1 MLSFLL
7 SEAAALL
14 HLIQAVAL
22 FLLMAC
28 LAPVSLRG
36 AEPHSEQRIVALH
49 DFEAVEVRQ
58 QGFTLPRAMKV
69 HVYARGAG
77 LQRLIHSS
85 GDEPLFAYGWLLNA
99 TTREVVWQMD
109 GANTKRDWEY
119 RIADQYLD
127 LPAGSYEAYFSNHG
141 FGQSLLFAMWN
152 RNIDRRSLPR
162 VGEGRSNGFL
172 GALGADE
179 ASLLRHWR
187 EQVGNYG
194 LEIYLALDLRG
205 GQRVGPRGDLPG
217 GQPAEV
223 ATFEAPLR
231 WKNIVV
237 ALAATTDDGHWTQ
250 AFHLR
255 KAVALHVYAEG
266 EGSGRALHD
275 FGWITDAH
283 SRARVWEMTMAKS
296 QYAGGARKNRRQV
309 ETIQLPAGDYE
320 ATFITDDTHSPA
332 DWNAAPPCDPGLY
345 GLTLAVPA
353 EADLP
358 AFSLTQPLASPVL
371 AELVRVGNDQD
382 RRAAFT
388 LAATQ
393 SLRVYAIAEGDNNDM
408 ADLAWIED
416 AAGKRVWTMDRARTH
431 PAGGAAKNRLVDEVI
446 SLPRGA
452 YTLRFKTDD
461 SHAYGH
467 WNDDAPW
474 DPEHYGITVYA
485 AK

>member
-1 MLSFLL
+1 MSSFLL

-14 HLIQAVAL
+14 HGIQAVAL
-22 FLLMAC
+22 FLLLAC
-28 LAPVSLRG
+28 LSPLSLSG
-36 AEPHSEQRIVALH
+36 AERRAEPRAEPRIVALH
-49 DFEAVEVRQ
+49 GFEAAEVQQ
-58 QGFTLPRAMKV
+58 QGFTLPRAAKV

-77 LQRLIHSS
+77 LRRLIHSS

-109 GANTKRDWEY
+109 GSNTKRDWEY
-119 RIADQYLD
+119 RVADQYLD

-152 RNIDRRSLPR
+152 RNIDRRSLTGAR
-162 VGEGRSNGFL
+162 EGHSNGFL

-194 LEIYLALDLRG
+194 MEIY
-205 GQRVGPRGDLPG
+205 LPG
-217 GQPAEV
+217 GQPSEV
-223 ATFEAPLR
+223 TTFEAPLR

-255 KAVALHVYAEG
+255 KPVTLHVYAEG
-266 EGSGRALHD
+266 EGSGRTMHD

-283 SRARVWEMTMAKS
+283 SRVRVWEMAMEKA

-320 ATFITDDTHSPA
+320 ATFVTDDSHSPA

-345 GLTLAVPA
+345 GLTLALPA
-353 EADLP
+353 EADLT
-358 AFSLTQPLASPVL
+358 AFSPTQPLAHTVL

-382 RRAAFT
+382 RRVALS
-388 LAATQ
+388 LASTQ
-393 SLRVYAIAEGDNNDM
+393 SLRVYAIAEGDRNDM
-408 ADLAWIED
+408 ADEAWIED
-416 AAGKRVWTMDRARTH
+416 AAGKRVWTMDRLRTH

-446 SLPRGA
+446 SLPKGA
-452 YTLRFKTDD
+452 YVLRFKTDD